1 MVKKSSLKLI
11 PLGGFNEI
19 GKNMMVVEKDNEMIV
34 IDCGVMFPED
44 SFLGIDYVIPDFSYV
59 KKNSDKL
66 RALIITHGHED
77 HIGAVPFLLKEVDVP
92 ISIYATKLTKGLIEL
107 KLNDHQIYDG
117 FILNEINENDKL
129 TIGPFNLEFFRVNH
143 SIPDSIGLVVKTDVG
158 TVIFSGDFKFDQSP
172 IDGKI
177 TQFSKIGSYGK
188 DGVLA
193 LFCDSTNAEEAG
205 YTLPE
210 KDVGKTLF
218 EKFTQARGRI
228 IVATFSTHIHRIQQI
243 MNMAQKFQRKLA
255 ISGKSLLKT
264 VKIASEL
271 GFLKIPENLII
282 PISSIDDYPLKKVAI
297 LSTGT
302 QGEPLSALYKMAI
315 NEHKRIQIMNSDMV
329 IISASLIPGNE
340 KAIDN
345 IINMLIK
352 RGADVFYESIA
363 DVHVSGHAAQEEIK
377 MMINLIRP
385 KYYIPM
391 HGDNMRRAMNKKI
404 AIELNIPEE
413 NILMAQNGD
422 VIKLNFNLCKVSKNI
437 NTRSIYVDGL
447 GFGDVEDIVLKDR
460 KALARGGLIVN
471 VVGVD
476 FKREDF
482 FYDPDIIFKGI
493 AYLDNFDSIISE
505 CKKLIKESVHA
516 CFSNN
521 IKTPST
527 IEKYI
532 NDRLE
537 KFLIKKIRLKPVI
550 ITKVLSN

>member
-1 MVKKSSLKLI
+1 
-11 PLGGFNEI
+11 
-19 GKNMMVVEKDNEMIV
+19 
-34 IDCGVMFPED
+34 
-44 SFLGIDYVIPDFSYV
+44 
-59 KKNSDKL
+59 
-66 RALIITHGHED
+66 
-77 HIGAVPFLLKEVDVP
+77 
-92 ISIYATKLTKGLIEL
+92 
-107 KLNDHQIYDG
+107 
-117 FILNEINENDKL
+117 
-129 TIGPFNLEFFRVNH
+129 
-143 SIPDSIGLVVKTDVG
+143 
-158 TVIFSGDFKFDQSP
+158 
-172 IDGKI
+172 
-177 TQFSKIGSYGK
+177 
-188 DGVLA
+188 
-193 LFCDSTNAEEAG
+193 
-205 YTLPE
+205 
-210 KDVGKTLF
+210 
-218 EKFTQARGRI
+218 
-228 IVATFSTHIHRIQQI
+228 
-243 MNMAQKFQRKLA
+243 
-255 ISGKSLLKT
+255 
-264 VKIASEL
+264 
-271 GFLKIPENLII
+271 
-282 PISSIDDYPLKKVAI
+282 
-297 LSTGT
+297 
-302 QGEPLSALYKMAI
+302 MAI

-482 FYDPDIIFKGI
+482 FMTRI
-493 AYLDNFDSIISE
+493 
-505 CKKLIKESVHA
+505 
-516 CFSNN
+516 
-521 IKTPST
+521 
-527 IEKYI
+527 
-532 NDRLE
+532 
-537 KFLIKKIRLKPVI
+537 
-550 ITKVLSN
+550 